1 MSPSFPPAWVIELQP
16 VFGAARGV
24 WLVGGAVRDPLL
36 GRPTHDLD
44 FAVDGEARQ
53 LARGVA
59 DRLGADYFDLDP
71 GRDAGRVLHRTP
83 DGMRWMLDFSRL
95 RAASLE
101 EDLAGRDFT
110 INALAIDLR
119 RPDHLIDPTGG
130 VADLRAR
137 CLRAASAQAI
147 ADDPVRALRAV
158 RLALSLSLT
167 IEPSTIGQLRAA
179 GGALGRASA
188 ERLRDEVMRT
198 LELPRPAA
206 AVRLIEQLGLLRD
219 AFPELEALRG
229 LEQPPQHA
237 YDALVH
243 TLAVCD
249 HLADLLALMGLQPDE
264 ELSADL
270 TLGLASVQLGRFRRP
285 VHDVLAQSLAGGR
298 SAHSLL
304 VLAALYHDVGKSVTG
319 SRDPAGKLRFRAHE
333 ARGAEMASAW
343 AERMRLSRVEIDRLG
358 LVVATHM
365 RPGQL
370 EKSQPIA
377 PRAIYRYYRQLG
389 EAGVDVVL
397 LSLADFLGKHIP
409 PPPQPAWAGRLATA
423 RTLLEA
429 YFERA
434 AQVVRPPRLIDGQV
448 LMHQLGLA
456 PGRRVGDLLEAVR
469 EAQVEGQ
476 VTTPDQ
482 AIEFARGAL
491 RAGEDGRAT
500 ES

>member
-1 MSPSFPPAWVIELQP
+1 
-16 VFGAARGV
+16 
-24 WLVGGAVRDPLL
+24 
-36 GRPTHDLD
+36 
-44 FAVDGEARQ
+44 
-53 LARGVA
+53 
-59 DRLGADYFDLDP
+59 
-71 GRDAGRVLHRTP
+71 
-83 DGMRWMLDFSRL
+83 
-95 RAASLE
+95 
-101 EDLAGRDFT
+101 
-110 INALAIDLR
+110 
-119 RPDHLIDPTGG
+119 
-130 VADLRAR
+130 
-137 CLRAASAQAI
+137 
-147 ADDPVRALRAV
+147 
-158 RLALSLSLT
+158 
-167 IEPSTIGQLRAA
+167 
-179 GGALGRASA
+179 
-188 ERLRDEVMRT
+188 
-198 LELPRPAA
+198 
-206 AVRLIEQLGLLRD
+206 
-219 AFPELEALRG
+219 
-229 LEQPPQHA
+229 
-237 YDALVH
+237 
-243 TLAVCD
+243 
-249 HLADLLALMGLQPDE
+249 MGLQPDE

-304 VLAALYHDVGKSVTG
+304 TLAALYHDVGKSVTG
-319 SRDPAGKLRFRAHE
+319 SRDPAGKLRFLAHE
-333 ARGAEMASAW
+333 ARSAEMASAW

-358 LVVATHM
+358 LVVANHM

-409 PPPQPAWAGRLATA
+409 PPPQSAWAGRLATA

-434 AQVVRPPRLIDGQV
+434 SQVVRPPGLIDGQV

-482 AIEFARGAL
+482 AIEFARAAL
-491 RAGEDGRAT
+491 RAGEYGHAT
-500 ES
+500 EG